1 MKKIGICTLYYQNR
15 NYGANLQAY
24 ALRYTLEK
32 LGVNAE
38 LVPYYYRT
46 RVRRLLSSIKQRL
59 KKNSISKNVEK
70 RNRVIDKFNNLIP
83 HSKVYYSNTIH
94 KANKYYD
101 CFITGSDQV
110 WNPDWINKYLSLDFV
125 EDGKVTASYAAS
137 TGKVNLNVSE
147 QQKLKRAL
155 NNTKYISIRENDSIA
170 SLQKLTDKPIINVL
184 DPTLL
189 LSRSEWDEICSDR
202 IITDNYLFCYFL
214 GDNEHLRELAYEC
227 ARKNGL
233 KVVTLPYLNLT
244 YRSVDEGFGDYALF
258 NVSPNDFLSLIKYA
272 SFIITDSFHASVFSH
287 IFERPFVVSGKKE
300 NEMGCRLKSLTDMF
314 NTQSHYFVD
323 HEMVTVDKIDEF
335 NCELQ
340 ICDNTTYQK
349 MKEISI
355 NFLKMVINDGQFDL

>member
-46 RVRRLLSSIKQRL
+46 RVRRLLSSIKQSL

-155 NNTKYISIRENDSIA
+155 NNTKYISIRENESIA

-189 LSRSEWDEICSDR
+189 LSRSEW
-202 IITDNYLFCYFL
+202 
-214 GDNEHLRELAYEC
+214 
-227 ARKNGL
+227 
-233 KVVTLPYLNLT
+233 
-244 YRSVDEGFGDYALF
+244 DEGFGDYALF